1 LEIAAGSSNP
11 PGPRGAAGGSNVGA
25 YDAYGIPS
33 ITVPCG
39 FSKEGLPV
47 GLMICGSHFSESKV
61 FALAAAYEKATSW
74 HTKKPPL
81 TPDTPVPA
89 LMTHL

>member
-1 LEIAAGSSNP
+1 MAAGTASAAY
-11 PGPRGAAGGSNVGA
+11 PRGAGGGSSVGA

-39 FSKEGLPV
+39 FSKEGLPI
-47 GLMICGSHFSESKV
+47 GLMICGPHFSESKV
-61 FALAAAYEKATSW
+61 FALAAAYEQATSW
-74 HTKKPPL
+74 HSKKPPL

-89 LMTHL
+89 LISHL